1 MLGLI
6 TVKVFFENFQQ
17 VKMHDLSLKNN
28 FEFWSILDLLNF
40 SNQVNSKQSKNF
52 LQEIERR
59 TGKKKEKMKLIKSY
73 Q

>member
-40 SNQVNSKQSKNF
+40 SNQVNSK
-52 LQEIERR
+52 
-59 TGKKKEKMKLIKSY
+59 
-73 Q
+73 

>member
-6 TVKVFFENFQQ
+6 TVKVFFEDFQQ
-17 VKMHDLSLKNN
+17 VKMHNLYLKNN

-52 LQEIERR
+52 RQEIERR
-59 TGKKKEKMKLIKSY
+59 AGKKKRKGS
-73 Q
+73 

>member
-59 TGKKKEKMKLIKSY
+59 TGKKKEKRKLIKSY